1 MRGKTYLL
9 IKFDESWLE
18 LLLDVFAKVV
28 WELVMG
34 VRLASIVL
42 VLRGKICGW
51 LWDSVE
57 RNVGV
62 LGIADV
68 LKFNMRDLLVADNGG
83 VVCDDIAW

>member
-34 VRLASIVL
+34 VRLAGIVL